1 MACVL
6 EKRCRSDDGRSDD
19 GCSDESDHD
28 RHMVVNVF
36 RFVIPQA
43 KKGGHNLKPKTHEG
57 CHLLAAPGAWHSS
70 FSAAT
75 PAAPPPFW
83 TEAVAAAR
91 GVHRG
96 RVGQRLY
103 YVGRISALCSEGR
116 ERSCSRSLGMAAGA
130 GMAVGLCGATGSVLL
145 YATALPPWSG
155 DVLKGFP
162 QATDG
167 IYSVDDTAQQR
178 IAATAVTGA
187 AMLTA
192 AKRAEPMMRSA
203 AKRGV

>member
-1 MACVL
+1 
-6 EKRCRSDDGRSDD
+6 
-19 GCSDESDHD
+19 
-28 RHMVVNVF
+28 
-36 RFVIPQA
+36 
-43 KKGGHNLKPKTHEG
+43 
-57 CHLLAAPGAWHSS
+57 
-70 FSAAT
+70 
-75 PAAPPPFW
+75 
-83 TEAVAAAR
+83 
-91 GVHRG
+91 
-96 RVGQRLY
+96 
-103 YVGRISALCSEGR
+103 
-116 ERSCSRSLGMAAGA
+116 MAAGA
-130 GMAVGLCGATGSVLL
+130 GMAVGLCGAMGSVLL